1 MVDLLISGSPDND
14 AVVFSL
20 NGESKT
26 IDRFSNEVLF
36 SLEEGQPYRL
46 KFEQKSE
53 QFIPHYVETFLNILF
68 LPIRG
73 TLNVLTFNTVQEWEK
88 DISAFKI
95 SGYIDINLSE
105 NTQISFDLTRGK
117 FDKNVNR
124 FYKPTISFFPDIP
137 AERLCTPDVEE
148 IIKKHHEHLLN
159 IVSTSVILF
168 ALMFYLLFI
177 GFKNKIYT
185 ACVIVS
191 LFIIAFGTLTVYLIL
206 FSFKKRKNLITT
218 LTSKQSANND

>member
-36 SLEEGQPYRL
+36 SLEAGQPYRL

-95 SGYIDINLSE
+95 SGYIDIQRPYL
-105 NTQISFDLTRGK
+105 
-117 FDKNVNR
+117 
-124 FYKPTISFFPDIP
+124 PTTIC
-137 AERLCTPDVEE
+137 AT
-148 IIKKHHEHLLN
+148 
-159 IVSTSVILF
+159 VSTS
-168 ALMFYLLFI
+168 
-177 GFKNKIYT
+177 
-185 ACVIVS
+185 
-191 LFIIAFGTLTVYLIL
+191 
-206 FSFKKRKNLITT
+206 
-218 LTSKQSANND
+218 TS

>member
-14 AVVFSL
+14 AIVFSL

-53 QFIPHYVETFLNILF
+53 QFIPHYVEIFLNILF

-124 FYKPTISFFPDIP
+124 FYEPTISFFPDTP

-148 IIKKHHEHLLN
+148 IIKKHHDHLLN

-168 ALMFYLLFI
+168 ALMFYLLCI

>member
-46 KFEQKSE
+46 IFEQKSE
-53 QFIPHYVETFLNILF
+53 QSIPHYVETFLNILF

-148 IIKKHHEHLLN
+148 IIKKHHDHLLN

>member
-1 MVDLLISGSPDND
+1 M
-14 AVVFSL
+14 
-20 NGESKT
+20 
-26 IDRFSNEVLF
+26 
-36 SLEEGQPYRL
+36 
-46 KFEQKSE
+46 
-53 QFIPHYVETFLNILF
+53 F
-68 LPIRG
+68 LPFWDCVECYYI
-73 TLNVLTFNTVQEWEK
+73 QSASDWEK

-124 FYKPTISFFPDIP
+124 FYEPTISFFPDIS

-148 IIKKHHEHLLN
+148 IIKKHHDHLLN

-191 LFIIAFGTLTVYLIL
+191 LFIIAFGTLSVYLIL
-206 FSFKKRKNLITT
+206 FSFKKRKDLITT